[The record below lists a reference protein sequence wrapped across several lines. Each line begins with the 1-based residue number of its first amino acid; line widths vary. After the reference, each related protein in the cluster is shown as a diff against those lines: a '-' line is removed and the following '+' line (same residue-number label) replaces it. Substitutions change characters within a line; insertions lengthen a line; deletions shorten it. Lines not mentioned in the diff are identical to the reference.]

1 MNSAIII
8 DISENGASLDDGKQ
22 ECKKDVIGVKKNYN
36 DDIVRFY
43 HDSKNPSPLSI
54 QLQKENAKN
63 HEINILRKMSKNFLS
78 GYDKHNAIYALTLF
92 VKRRL
97 LIVNSSN
104 VSEKIT
110 YPNCIKNVL
119 YEAVLEITI
128 PIAKIR
134 SKKYCAESRTSNDAE
149 LSVALIVLEEL
160 FKFDIIK
167 EASIELYCRGRKKFL
182 NPALSLSKG
191 MRFLLE
197 DRTDNTF
204 LSKMNKL
211 EILYSKSSINCNDTS
226 IILSNEKFVKNYP
239 QNSQLEEIIKF

>member
-1 MNSAIII
+1 
-8 DISENGASLDDGKQ
+8 
-22 ECKKDVIGVKKNYN
+22 
-36 DDIVRFY
+36 
-43 HDSKNPSPLSI
+43 
-54 QLQKENAKN
+54 
-63 HEINILRKMSKNFLS
+63 MSKNFLS

-149 LSVALIVLEEL
+149 LSVALIVWKNCSNLILLKKLLLNYIVGE
-160 FKFDIIK
+160 
-167 EASIELYCRGRKKFL
+167 GR
-182 NPALSLSKG
+182 
-191 MRFLLE
+191 
-197 DRTDNTF
+197 
-204 LSKMNKL
+204 
-211 EILYSKSSINCNDTS
+211 C
-226 IILSNEKFVKNYP
+226 V
-239 QNSQLEEIIKF
+239 